1 MPRDLPVGNGRML
14 VCFDPHYRMRDLY
27 YPYVGQENHAA
38 APCRFGVFADVPND
52 PGDPGGGDRRKR
64 RLFWSDD
71 GWDLSLRYEPDTL
84 ATDVTMTHPLL
95 QLRLHCTD
103 VVDFHRCLLV
113 RRIDIQDTAHPA
125 PDPKLSAETLR
136 KTSSGKTSRTVR
148 VFHHHDFHMYGTK
161 VGDTAYFDPQLRSL
175 IHYRKNRYLMA
186 CFYQDGDQQ
195 TDEYATGTSG
205 FGGAEGTYRDAEDG
219 QLGGNPI
226 AQGAVDSTMM
236 VRVVVPRG
244 GTRTVYLIL
253 GAGDSYDDLDALH
266 KFLHR
271 QGPQGVIDRTRGYWN
286 LWLESGRNMSDVRS
300 QMSDVGNQQRRQ
312 AVELS
317 DIKLQTSNIN
327 DALPAP
333 VLQLYRRSLLT
344 VKSQCD
350 VRGAILAA
358 NDSDILQFSRDTY
371 SYLWPR
377 DGAFVADAM
386 DAAGFPEVSQGFF
399 TFCDG
404 RLHKRGMF
412 LHKYNPDGSP
422 ASSWHPWVDR
432 HGRPQMP
439 IQQDETALVLWALW
453 RHYQRKP
460 DIGFVRPKW
469 STLIQPAAD
478 FLVQYRDPASKLPLP
493 SYDLWEER
501 YGVHA
506 FTVATVVAGLRA
518 AAHFAHRFGQPQHR
532 DRYNATADDMTA
544 AFVARFWSEKNQRF
558 HRRLMPE
565 DADRNGRLMGEL
577 FAGNTPTALKGDA
590 EVAYEPDENID
601 ASMFA
606 IFALG
611 MLPVSEPK
619 VRDTMKQ
626 VRERLTV
633 KTKVGGVA
641 RYLDD
646 YYHQV
651 SDDLDRIP
659 GNPWFICT
667 LWVADYDIERARN
680 RDELRKAGEALRW
693 VADRALPSGILAEQV
708 HPLTNAPLSVSP
720 LTWSHATVVATVTRY
735 LQRWGE
741 LA

>member
-1 MPRDLPVGNGRML
+1 MPRDLPVGNGQML
-14 VCFDPHYRMRDLY
+14 VCFDPHYRLRDLY
-27 YPYVGQENHAA
+27 FPFVGQENHAA
-38 APCRFGVFADVPND
+38 APCRFGAFADVP
-52 PGDPGGGDRRKR
+52 GDAHRADERRKR

-71 GWDLSLRYEPDTL
+71 GWDLSLRYEPNTL
-84 ATDVTMTHPLL
+84 ATDVTLAHPLL
-95 QLRLHCTD
+95 QLKLHCTD
-103 VVDFHRCLLV
+103 VVDFHRNLFV
-113 RRIDIQDTAHPA
+113 RRIDVTDTSGSDTA
-125 PDPKLSAETLR
+125 
-136 KTSSGKTSRTVR
+136 RTVR
-148 VFHHHDFHMYGTK
+148 LFHHHDFHMYGTK
-161 VGDTAYFDPQLRSL
+161 VGDTAYFDPQIRSL
-175 IHYRKNRYLMA
+175 VHYRKNRYLMA

-219 QLGGNPI
+219 QLSGNPI
-226 AQGAVDSTMM
+226 GQGAVDSTMM
-236 VRVVVPRG
+236 VRVIVPASTAEQP
-244 GTRTVYLIL
+244 GTRTVYIVI
-253 GAGDSYDDLDALH
+253 GAGKTYDELDTLH

-271 QGPQGVIDRTRGYWN
+271 EGPQGVIDRTRGYWK
-286 LWLESGRNMSDVRS
+286 LWLDSGNRVSDAGS
-300 QMSDVGNQQRRQ
+300 LWGDHL
-312 AVELS
+312 A
-317 DIKLQTSNIN
+317 

-344 VKSQCD
+344 VKTQCD
-350 VRGAILAA
+350 ARGAILAA

-386 DAAGFPEVSQGFF
+386 DAAGFPEIAQGFF

-404 RLHKRGMF
+404 RLHHRGMF

-432 HGRPQMP
+432 QGRPQMP
-439 IQQDETALVLWALW
+439 IQEDETALVLWALW
-453 RHYQRKP
+453 RHYERHP
-460 DIGFVRPKW
+460 EIGFVRRKW

-478 FLVQYRDPASKLPLP
+478 FLVQYRDPTTQLPLP

-501 YGVHA
+501 YGVHT

-518 AAHFAHRFGQPQHR
+518 AAKFAKCFDQSQAHQ
-532 DRYNATADDMTA
+532 RYNTA
-544 AFVARFWSEKNQRF
+544 ADEITASFVEHFWSDTNQRF
-558 HRRLMPE
+558 LRRIMPE
-565 DADRNGRLMGEL
+565 DPERNGRVMGEL
-577 FAGNTPTALKGDA
+577 FAGQTPTAPADDR
-590 EVAYEPDENID
+590 VVYEPDDNID

-611 MLPVSEPK
+611 MLPADDPK
-619 VRDTMKQ
+619 VEKTMEQ

-651 SDDLDRIP
+651 SDDLERIP

-667 LWVADYDIERARN
+667 LWLADYDIARAKN

-693 VADRALPSGILAEQV
+693 VAERALPSGVLAEQV

-720 LTWSHATVVATVTRY
+720 LTWSHATVVSTVTKYRH
-735 LQRWGE
+735 RWRE